1 MGKSTAATMMKSM
14 RIPVFDA
21 DKAVHSL
28 MDPHG
33 QAFSIL
39 AQRFPKAVGPD
50 GINRQ
55 TLGELVFGDARALA
69 DLEGILHPMV
79 RRLRQSFLRS
89 HALRRTRYVIMD
101 VPLLF
106 ETGGDKSCDY
116 ILVVTAPVFLQRQ
129 RVLSRA
135 GMTAKKLV
143 GILARQLPDRD
154 KQRQATRVITSGLGK
169 RETWIKLRRVLRRKF
184 SVGR

>member
-1 MGKSTAATMMKSM
+1 
-14 RIPVFDA
+14 
-21 DKAVHSL
+21 
-28 MDPHG
+28 
-33 QAFSIL
+33 
-39 AQRFPKAVGPD
+39 
-50 GINRQ
+50 
-55 TLGELVFGDARALA
+55 
-69 DLEGILHPMV
+69 
-79 RRLRQSFLRS
+79 
-89 HALRRTRYVIMD
+89 MD